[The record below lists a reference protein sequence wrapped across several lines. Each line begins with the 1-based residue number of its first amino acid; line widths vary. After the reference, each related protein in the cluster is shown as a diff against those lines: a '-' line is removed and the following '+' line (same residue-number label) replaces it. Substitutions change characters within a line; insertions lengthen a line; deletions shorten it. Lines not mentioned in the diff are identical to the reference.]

1 MWNEVEKLLD
11 TSLENILFAFSLT
24 LFAGLSTSVGGLLA
38 FFPKKMTEKFLS
50 MSLGFSAGVMI
61 YLSFIEIL
69 VGAEESLIEVYS
81 EQQGRFITMLSFF
94 GGMLLIFL
102 ISHFITI
109 EPKKSKETK
118 LSSKDQIRDDLMRT
132 GLLSALAIAIHNFP
146 EGITTFIVAL
156 NDRTL
161 GIGMAIAIAIHN
173 IPEGIAVSVPIYYA
187 TKSKK
192 KAFMYSFISGLA
204 EPLGAIVGF
213 LFLLPILTPTLLGI
227 IYAMIAGIM
236 IYISFEELIPTAMK
250 YGGSQTVTIGII
262 AGMFIMALSLVLL

>member
-1 MWNEVEKLLD
+1 MIN
-11 TSLENILFAFSLT
+11 TSWQNILFAFGLT
-24 LFAGLSTSVGGLLA
+24 IFAGLSTSVGSLFA
-38 FFPKKMTEKFLS
+38 FFPKKMNKKFLS
-50 MSLGFSAGVMI
+50 ISLGFSAGVMI

-109 EPKKSKETK
+109 EPKKSKETN
-118 LSSKDQIRDDLMRT
+118 LSSKDQVRDDLMRT

-236 IYISFEELIPTAMK
+236 IYISFEELIPTATK
-250 YGGSQTVTIGII
+250 YGNSNTVTAGIV
-262 AGMFIMALSLVLL
+262 AGMFIMALSLVFL